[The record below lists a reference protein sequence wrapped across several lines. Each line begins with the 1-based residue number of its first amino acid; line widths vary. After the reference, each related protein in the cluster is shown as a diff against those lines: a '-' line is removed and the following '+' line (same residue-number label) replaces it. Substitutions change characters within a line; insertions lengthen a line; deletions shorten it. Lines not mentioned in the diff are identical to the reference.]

1 MLVPNHLL
9 YTKDHEWV
17 EFKEEYAIVGI
28 TDYAQSQLGD
38 VIFVEFPEIGEDLN
52 SGSSFGE
59 VEAVKTVSDLF
70 LPVAGEILEFNESLE
85 DNPEKVNS
93 DPYSSGWM
101 IKMKVSNINDI
112 SSLLNSNQYQELIGE

>member
-1 MLVPNHLL
+1 MSVPNHLL

-17 EFKEEYAIVGI
+17 EFKEEYALVGI

-38 VIFVEFPEIGEDLN
+38 VIFVEFPEIGEDLI

-70 LPVAGEILEFNESLE
+70 APISGKVLSINEEIE
-85 DNPEKVNS
+85 DTPDLVNS
-93 DPYSSGWM
+93 DPYKKGWLVK
-101 IKMKVSNINDI
+101 ISPSNYEEKDGLMNFEEYKNFI
-112 SSLLNSNQYQELIGE
+112 S

>member
-17 EFKEEYAIVGI
+17 EFKEDYAIVGI

-70 LPVAGEILEFNESLE
+70 APISGKVLSVNEEIENTPDL
-85 DNPEKVNS
+85 VNS
-93 DPYSSGWM
+93 DPYKKGWLVK
-101 IKMKVSNINDI
+101 IYPSNYEEKDGLMNFEEYKSFIN
-112 SSLLNSNQYQELIGE
+112 

>member
-1 MLVPNHLL
+1 MSVPNHLL

-17 EFKEEYAIVGI
+17 DFKEEYAIVGI

-38 VIFVEFPEIGEDLN
+38 VIFIEFPEVGEDLY

-70 LPVAGEILEFNESLE
+70 APISGKVLSINENIE
-85 DNPEKVNS
+85 DTPDLVNS
-93 DPYSSGWM
+93 DPYKKGWL
-101 IKMKVSNINDI
+101 IKIFPSKHEEKDDLMNFEEYKSF
-112 SSLLNSNQYQELIGE
+112 IG

>member
-17 EFKEEYAIVGI
+17 EFKEEYALVGI

-38 VIFVEFPEIGEDLN
+38 VIFVEFPEIGEDLI

-70 LPVAGEILEFNESLE
+70 APISGKVLSVNEEIENTPDL
-85 DNPEKVNS
+85 VNS
-93 DPYSSGWM
+93 DPYKKGWLVK
-101 IKMKVSNINDI
+101 ISPSNYEEKDGLMNFEEYKSFIN
-112 SSLLNSNQYQELIGE
+112 

>member
-1 MLVPNHLL
+1 MSLPHHLL

-17 EFKEEYAIVGI
+17 DFKEDYAIVGI

-38 VIFVEFPEIGEDLN
+38 VIFVEFPEIGEDLH

-70 LPVAGEILEFNESLE
+70 APLSGKVLSVNEEIET
-85 DNPEKVNS
+85 NPHLVNS
-93 DPYSSGWM
+93 DPYNKGWL
-101 IKMKVSNINDI
+101 IKI
-112 SSLLNSNQYQELIGE
+112 SPSRHEEKDSLMNFEDYKSFIS

>member
-1 MLVPNHLL
+1 MSVPNHLL

-17 EFKEEYAIVGI
+17 EFKEDYAIIGI
-28 TDYAQSQLGD
+28 TDYAQTQLGD

-70 LPVAGEILEFNESLE
+70 APISGKVLFINEEIE
-85 DNPEKVNS
+85 DTPDLVNS
-93 DPYSSGWM
+93 DPYKKGWL
-101 IKMKVSNINDI
+101 IKITPSREEEKDGLMNFEEYQNFI
-112 SSLLNSNQYQELIGE
+112 S

>member
-70 LPVAGEILEFNESLE
+70 APISGKVLSVNEEIENTPDL
-85 DNPEKVNS
+85 VNS
-93 DPYSSGWM
+93 DPYKKGWLVK
-101 IKMKVSNINDI
+101 ISPSNYEEKDGLMNFEEYKSFIN
-112 SSLLNSNQYQELIGE
+112 

>member
-70 LPVAGEILEFNESLE
+70 APISGKVLSVNEEIENTPDL
-85 DNPEKVNS
+85 VNS
-93 DPYSSGWM
+93 DPYKKGWL
-101 IKMKVSNINDI
+101 IKI
-112 SSLLNSNQYQELIGE
+112 SPSKHEEKDDLMNFEEYKNFIS

>member
-1 MLVPNHLL
+1 MSVPNHLL

-17 EFKEEYAIVGI
+17 DFKEEYAIVGI

-38 VIFVEFPEIGEDLN
+38 VIFIEFPEVGEDLY

-70 LPVAGEILEFNESLE
+70 APISGKVLSINENIE
-85 DNPEKVNS
+85 DTPDLVNS
-93 DPYSSGWM
+93 DPYKKGWL
-101 IKMKVSNINDI
+101 IKI
-112 SSLLNSNQYQELIGE
+112 SPSKHEEKDDLMNFEEYKRFIS

>member
-1 MLVPNHLL
+1 MSLPHPLL

-17 EFKEEYAIVGI
+17 DFKEEYAIVGI

-70 LPVAGEILEFNESLE
+70 APISGKVLSVNEEIENTPDL
-85 DNPEKVNS
+85 VNS
-93 DPYSSGWM
+93 DPYKKGWLVK
-101 IKMKVSNINDI
+101 ISPSNYEEKDGLMNFEEYKSVIN
-112 SSLLNSNQYQELIGE
+112 

>member
-1 MLVPNHLL
+1 MSVPNHLL

-17 EFKEEYAIVGI
+17 EFKDEYAIVGI

-70 LPVAGEILEFNESLE
+70 APISGKVLSVNEEIENTPDL
-85 DNPEKVNS
+85 VNS
-93 DPYSSGWM
+93 DPYKKGWL
-101 IKMKVSNINDI
+101 IKI
-112 SSLLNSNQYQELIGE
+112 SPSKHEEKDDLMNFEEYKNLIS

>member
-1 MLVPNHLL
+1 MSVPNHLF

-38 VIFVEFPEIGEDLN
+38 VIFVEFPEIGKDLN

-70 LPVAGEILEFNESLE
+70 APISGKVLSVNEEIE
-85 DNPEKVNS
+85 DTPDLVNS
-93 DPYSSGWM
+93 DPYKKGWL
-101 IKMKVSNINDI
+101 IKI
-112 SSLLNSNQYQELIGE
+112 SPSKHEEKDDLMNFEEYKSFIS

>member
-1 MLVPNHLL
+1 MSVPKHLL

-17 EFKEEYAIVGI
+17 EFKEKYAIVGI

-70 LPVAGEILEFNESLE
+70 APISGKVLSVNEEIENTPDL
-85 DNPEKVNS
+85 VNS
-93 DPYSSGWM
+93 DPYKKGWLVK
-101 IKMKVSNINDI
+101 ISPSNYEEKEGLMNFEEYKSFIN
-112 SSLLNSNQYQELIGE
+112 

>member
-70 LPVAGEILEFNESLE
+70 APISGKVLSVNEEIE
-85 DNPEKVNS
+85 DTPDLVNS
-93 DPYSSGWM
+93 DPYKKGWLVK
-101 IKMKVSNINDI
+101 ISPSNYKEKDGLMNFEEYKSFIN
-112 SSLLNSNQYQELIGE
+112 

>member
-70 LPVAGEILEFNESLE
+70 APISGKVLSVNEEIENTPDL
-85 DNPEKVNS
+85 VNS
-93 DPYSSGWM
+93 DPYKKGWLVK
-101 IKMKVSNINDI
+101 ISPSNYEEKEGLMNFEEYKSFIN
-112 SSLLNSNQYQELIGE
+112 

>member
-1 MLVPNHLL
+1 MSVPNHLL

-38 VIFVEFPEIGEDLN
+38 VIFVEFPEIGEDLH

-70 LPVAGEILEFNESLE
+70 APISGKVLSVNKEIE
-85 DNPEKVNS
+85 DTPDLVNS
-93 DPYSSGWM
+93 DPYKKGWL
-101 IKMKVSNINDI
+101 IKI
-112 SSLLNSNQYQELIGE
+112 SPSKYEEKDDLMNFEEYKSFIS

>member
-1 MLVPNHLL
+1 MSVPNHLL

-38 VIFVEFPEIGEDLN
+38 VIFVEFPEIGQDLN

-70 LPVAGEILEFNESLE
+70 APISGKVLSVNEEIE
-85 DNPEKVNS
+85 DTPDLVNS
-93 DPYSSGWM
+93 DPYKKGWL
-101 IKMKVSNINDI
+101 IKI
-112 SSLLNSNQYQELIGE
+112 SPSKHEEKDDLMNFEEYKSFIS